1 MTISKSKEIKL
12 MVGSYHELSK
22 EPNNN
27 TMFETILKFAVR
39 SISEGAKPFGVF
51 DPKTVKFAK

>member
-1 MTISKSKEIKL
+1 